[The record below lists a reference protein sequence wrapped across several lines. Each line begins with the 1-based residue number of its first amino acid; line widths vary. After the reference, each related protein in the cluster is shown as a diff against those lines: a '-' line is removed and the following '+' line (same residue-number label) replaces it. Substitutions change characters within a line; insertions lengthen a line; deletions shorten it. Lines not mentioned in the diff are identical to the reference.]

1 MLSLLCS
8 TSLALLEPTLPARQL
23 GASRPAVSTLSAD
36 VSRRDL
42 VGALVS
48 GAGAL
53 AALEVMP
60 SPAFAESTLQTRQ
73 AAYTRY
79 VPRIE
84 RGRDYWQNGLRKL
97 VATENWKEINVALD
111 KKGSIDRI
119 FGPMEL
125 WASSWSGKTISDKTL
140 AMNVALDEL
149 REACRA
155 LKIASDGKE
164 KGGGFLGFG
173 GNKVMDPSKRKQ
185 LAQAAYTKGVQ
196 AINKYIEIGN
206 DGIGVSVRPL
216 PRPRVS
222 RLAPLPR

>member
-1 MLSLLCS
+1 MLSAFLCS
-8 TSLALLEPTLPARQL
+8 SLALLEPTLPSRQL
-23 GASRPAVSTLSAD
+23 GASLSAVSALSAD
-36 VSRRDL
+36 VSRRNL
-42 VGALVS
+42 VGALVG

-53 AALEVMP
+53 AALEAMP
-60 SPAFAESTLQTRQ
+60 APAFAESTLATRQ
-73 AAYTRY
+73 QSYTRY

-97 VATENWKEINVALD
+97 VATQNWKEINVALE

-125 WASSWSGKTISDKTL
+125 WASSWSSKTISDKTL

-155 LKIASDGKE
+155 LKIAADGKE
-164 KGGGFLGFG
+164 SGGGFFGFG
-173 GNKVMDPSKRKQ
+173 GNKVMDPSKRQQ
-185 LAQAAYTKGVQ
+185 LAQVAYTKGVQ

-206 DGIGVSVRPL
+206 DGIGLQVRF
-216 PRPRVS
+216 PRPPS
-222 RLAPLPR
+222 LL